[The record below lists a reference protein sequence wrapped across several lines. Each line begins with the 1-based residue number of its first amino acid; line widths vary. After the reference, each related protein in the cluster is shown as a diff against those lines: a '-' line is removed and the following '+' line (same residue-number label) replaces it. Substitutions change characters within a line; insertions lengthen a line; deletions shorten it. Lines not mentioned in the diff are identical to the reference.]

1 MVEEYVEDFLNNSI
15 EVTCTNSGADKEG
28 TLVQNGKAKLILK
41 ESEIE
46 IKDFNVKV
54 DSEYVAPNP
63 NEKMYVIT
71 INNNTHGNDKMVI
84 LEGAIWFF
92 LLSIICS
99 KNLILM
105 L

>member
-84 LEGAIWFF
+84 LEGAI
-92 LLSIICS
+92 
-99 KNLILM
+99 
-105 L
+105 